1 MNVSINFKK
10 IALLLISGCI
20 FLMMAACA
28 ETENTNQDADGEGND
43 YPSKEIE
50 LIVPF
55 GAGGGTDAIARAVAS
70 ELEKELGETFVVTNQ
85 TSANGIVGSNEIA
98 SSNNDGYTL
107 GVFSNTDVASFV
119 YMIQT
124 GVEFELDSFTYL
136 GGLNE
141 TGDLLVVPAES
152 DINTLDEFVEKAK
165 SNPGELTV
173 ALPSQTQEVNISL
186 MKENADIDVTSVVYD
201 SGNNVLADLIG
212 EHIDGGILSASFAA
226 QAEDQNLKVLG
237 VMLDERLESIPDVPT
252 FAEQGYDVSNPAAR
266 LLVGP
271 ADLPADVVEKVET
284 ALTNAYE
291 GELAGNLE
299 RMGEVP
305 RNRISEELNSF
316 LESDFQ
322 MREEILKE

>member
-107 GVFSNTDVASFV
+107 GVFSNTD
-119 YMIQT
+119 
-124 GVEFELDSFTYL
+124 
-136 GGLNE
+136 
-141 TGDLLVVPAES
+141 
-152 DINTLDEFVEKAK
+152 
-165 SNPGELTV
+165 
-173 ALPSQTQEVNISL
+173 
-186 MKENADIDVTSVVYD
+186 
-201 SGNNVLADLIG
+201 
-212 EHIDGGILSASFAA
+212 
-226 QAEDQNLKVLG
+226 
-237 VMLDERLESIPDVPT
+237 R
-252 FAEQGYDVSNPAAR
+252 
-266 LLVGP
+266 
-271 ADLPADVVEKVET
+271 
-284 ALTNAYE
+284 
-291 GELAGNLE
+291 
-299 RMGEVP
+299 
-305 RNRISEELNSF
+305 SEEHTSELQS
-316 LESDFQ
+316 
-322 MREEILKE
+322 R